1 MSIVTEMTSISFY
14 VNSQSA
20 LYVLIPGFDVR
31 PLFSCSIHGKLLHH
45 CCCGPPEV
53 QERQSEIKTTVITMK
68 CSVNV
73 FL

>member
-1 MSIVTEMTSISFY
+1 MTSISFY

-20 LYVLIPGFDVR
+20 LCVLILGFDVR
-31 PLFSCSIHGKLLHH
+31 PLFSCSIHGELLHH

-68 CSVNV
+68 CIVNV